1 MTGGRDVAALQAAV
15 LSARARYRQ
24 ATPVDDNG
32 DPNLPSAFELQQN
45 FPNPFNPE
53 TVISY
58 TLQHVGQVSV
68 AVYNLLGR
76 QIATLV
82 DERQNAGTYSIIWDG
97 RDHDGRPVASGVY
110 FYRLNAGDI
119 TQTKKMILLK

>member
-1 MTGGRDVAALQAAV
+1 MMGGGDVAALQSAV
-15 LSARARYRQ
+15 LSARAHYRQ

-32 DPNLPSAFELQQN
+32 EPNLPSAFELQQN

-58 TLQHVGQVSV
+58 TLQHAGQVSV
-68 AVYNLLGR
+68 AVYNLLGQ

-82 DERQNAGTYSIIWDG
+82 DERQNAGTFSILG
-97 RDHDGRPVASGVY
+97 MVATTMADRSPAASTSIDSK
-110 FYRLNAGDI
+110 RA
-119 TQTKKMILLK
+119 TSRRRRR